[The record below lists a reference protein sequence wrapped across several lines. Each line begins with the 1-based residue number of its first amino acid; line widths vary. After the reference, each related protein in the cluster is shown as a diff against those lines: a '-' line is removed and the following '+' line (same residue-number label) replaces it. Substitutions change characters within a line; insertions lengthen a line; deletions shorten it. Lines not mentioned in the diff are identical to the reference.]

1 MLSDYSPEFEKAK
14 ECAFWYI
21 NKRRYTKKEL
31 TEKLIKREYDRDLA
45 IDVVN
50 YLEEHGYIDDCDYAR
65 RYVHDAVLIKKHGAV
80 RIKTEL
86 SLKGIK
92 GVCVDEA
99 LQMYATD
106 QDDVLVELVSS
117 KAVNLDLND
126 EKAKNKLVAFLV
138 RRGYKYAEIFE
149 AIKTYR
155 ENKGEN

>member
-1 MLSDYSPEFEKAK
+1 MLSDYNHEFEKAK

-31 TEKLIKREYDRDLA
+31 TEKLIKREYDRELA
-45 IDVVN
+45 IDVVS
-50 YLEEHGYIDDCDYAR
+50 YLEEHGYIDDRDYAR
-65 RYVHDAVLIKKHGAV
+65 RYVHDAVIIKKHGSV

-86 SLKGIK
+86 AQKGIK
-92 GVCVDEA
+92 GIVVDEA
-99 LQMYATD
+99 LEMYVYEKTD
-106 QDDVLVELVSS
+106 ALAELVAS
-117 KAVNLDLND
+117 KAASIDFND

-138 RRGYKYAEIFE
+138 RRGFKYTEVFD

>member
-1 MLSDYSPEFEKAK
+1 MLSDYNPEFEKAK

-45 IDVVN
+45 VDVVN
-50 YLEEHGYIDDCDYAR
+50 YLEEHSYIDDCDYAR

-80 RIKTEL
+80 RIKTKL
-86 SLKGIK
+86 AQKGIK

-99 LQMYATD
+99 IQMYAPD
-106 QDDVLVELVSS
+106 QDDVLLELVSS
-117 KAVNLDLND
+117 KAVNVDFND
-126 EKAKNKLVAFLV
+126 EKAKNKLIAFLV
-138 RRGYKYAEIFE
+138 RRGYKYSEIFE

>member
-1 MLSDYSPEFEKAK
+1 MLSDYNPEFEKAK

-45 IDVVN
+45 VDVVN

-80 RIKTEL
+80 RIKTKL
-86 SLKGIK
+86 AQKGIK

-99 LQMYATD
+99 IQMYAPD
-106 QDDVLVELVSS
+106 QDDVLLELVSS
-117 KAVNLDLND
+117 KAVNVDFND
-126 EKAKNKLVAFLV
+126 EKAKNKLIAFLV
-138 RRGYKYAEIFE
+138 RRGYKYSEIFE

>member
-1 MLSDYSPEFEKAK
+1 MLSDYNPEFEKAK

-86 SLKGIK
+86 AQKGIK
-92 GVCVDEA
+92 GIIVENALEMYVDNNSNA
-99 LQMYATD
+99 L
-106 QDDVLVELVSS
+106 LELVVS
-117 KAVNLDLND
+117 KASNVDLDD
-126 EKAKNKLVAFLV
+126 EKAKNKLVSFLV
-138 RRGYKYAEIFE
+138 RRGYKYTEIFE
-149 AIKTYR
+149 AIKAYR
-155 ENKGEN
+155 ENKGDT